1 MSHRL
6 KKKDSPTSLAFTQEN
21 VVKLLNLTKDSTLCN
36 DFSVILTCAT
46 NGKDQLSYLKEL
58 SGKLKNGELQDKQNI
73 FLLCSMFVQCM
84 SRHPMRR
91 TLAAILQ
98 SMSQEECLK
107 KEVKKC
113 MSGILSVVLALD
125 KDANQS
131 IRENTEIIAGL
142 MENFKIGDEIVQD
155 NYNLVLVYLQ
165 HALQQSF
172 EMKMEHKNAVQQTQ
186 WMQNILAILKTTV
199 AGVQKCENL
208 TIDFEG
214 KHSNL
219 LLCLKGFLTLA
230 TNIIHHNFILDCQ
243 CAAGMLF
250 PGIALLLPEN
260 PFSQFVMFIS
270 HWIKYGNETN
280 FTFKPCALTKILLDA
295 VKSCFDSHP
304 TRMLLLLHSLLVKLP
319 VKTLHNNHIGC
330 SPSMFEEIFIER
342 LIDNMK
348 TIREKNCLILSF
360 KTIAFWVNMAHK
372 EIEKEDF
379 SPHLIDI
386 LTSHVISHLFTYIDH
401 KVDTIRHIVNATTK
415 ECFLILT
422 KTNKNEIIDTI
433 AKEYF
438 STDLKSRGNISIICH
453 LTEFAR
459 VEKILNICP
468 TLAIDVINL
477 LANVDL
483 APHACDLY
491 NLLSKKHFHEVQQSS
506 KNISYWITMW
516 VDNIYSA
523 LSGDNKEIKTN
534 LSLRAMKNMGKDNS
548 LPFDTLCGT
557 GENKYRWRNLI
568 DLNHMKMCL
577 THMDGQIRL
586 DTLSLI
592 CNSSKT
598 TDAVCHEDVVL
609 LKYFL
614 NYNMASE
621 SPSFR
626 QQTVT
631 NLKKILLRIVAHSL
645 QMEKAGMLTGHRDHV
660 GVYGQ
665 FLSWLISFCFE
676 NLYSSAPYCQV
687 SLLLEVL
694 LLVSAILHD
703 SKDAI
708 LLTFI
713 TISDRDKVGFTDK
726 LINCFDDTY
735 DPNRLMVYRI
745 FAFQPLFATIL
756 SNARARSIYQ
766 NTLERV
772 SSPQP
777 DISSIAAYYINF
789 LALTIC
795 KDNLKSVYVDSDEKH
810 LMNEHYFNSSNT
822 VLFFLDNSMAVLKDQ
837 LSVMKSSLV
846 SSSQNAPLYG
856 ILYCIRMLFQLQG
869 EKIKQGA
876 ESNFSAFAQ
885 FLQDLVEAGI
895 EIIEYVSPYVSSD
908 APEGHLCD
916 ASLAEVFQQLTLD
929 EVDTN
934 KIEFQAQVARMLLV
948 CCWRSMKEVSLLLG
962 VIVSN
967 FSSVCSK
974 ENILL
979 PKSLI
984 LKMWDMFCNIL
995 LRSKHAGAY
1004 ELASLGFIKLCSVL
1018 WSSDDVQL
1026 QAIPSNSVKTLI
1038 EDLLSRTQYDNAQVT
1053 RRSAGLP
1060 FYLQALC
1067 TTEPAIK
1074 AKESLTFLMVSLTDL
1089 CKSSM
1094 GKHDVNKLVIS
1105 LNILRAFYKDTKLC
1119 EDIFP
1124 YISDGV
1130 VIAVKGFSS
1139 SNWAIRNSCT
1149 ILFSALM
1156 QRIFGV
1162 KKFKMTGREF
1172 FSRFPALFTFLLEQA
1187 NVMVQKTTT
1196 DEAMNDYLHPSI
1208 FPVLLLLSHLYPATL
1223 EGTDSLMHLGNFVP
1237 HVRRCAS
1244 SSVYKTRTM
1253 AAKAFTPLISVQ
1265 KSTSCMQQL
1274 VCEIQELKN
1283 DDKTVTDQN
1292 TLHGLCL
1299 QLCSLLER
1307 DLVTATCEDL
1317 ETIVSTCSQLS
1328 WICQFAG
1335 VCFVTKAVYLDIV
1348 LLLYHTD
1355 KFEGY
1360 KSVLVNVTLYLME
1373 TVTAPASEK
1382 IGYALFLRNAIS
1394 FVCTIL
1400 KTKGCVEE
1408 LQWNHLKGSG
1418 EKSTQSLLHTCAVLV
1433 KSHHVEVR
1441 STVLQLICDCPTLFH
1456 YVPSDFL
1463 TAYMEITFQHDVG
1476 DRSYP
1481 KMIEALA
1488 SLLAIE
1494 KDADFDLC
1502 VQLWNKWYNH
1512 ACVYGRIS
1520 DTHRV
1525 AVVKFLAVFLKL
1537 CRSLSQEIDSLT
1549 TVFNQMWCFIEE
1561 SSHPK
1566 QCNESR
1572 HEVAKMLYLKPVD
1585 NVYNYFI
1592 CCINLLKDSDAEI
1605 REAAACNVY
1614 RIVRRSSDDDFYR
1627 PQPSVVIE
1635 LLFNTVISKQISE
1648 DVNRCTAFL
1657 IRTMLQ
1663 IESTGIK
1670 DAVRGNCEVVNS
1682 ALSNRNELLK
1692 KFVVFEEGKDNPYY
1706 DEVEIC
1712 RLAFQ
1717 VLTQNRLKLNNED
1730 STIASLLS
1738 YCQSYVDTNK
1748 YSFRSNYIRKF
1759 LEHVC
1764 I

>member
-6 KKKDSPTSLAFTQEN
+6 KKKDSPTSLAFTEEN
-21 VVKLLNLTKDSTLCN
+21 VVKLLNLTKDSTLCD
-36 DFSVILTCAT
+36 DFNVILTCAT

-58 SGKLKNGELQDKQNI
+58 SGKLKNGESQDKQNI
-73 FLLCSMFVQCM
+73 FLLCSMFVQCA

-107 KEVKKC
+107 GDVKKC
-113 MSGILSVVLALD
+113 MSDILSGVLALN
-125 KDANQS
+125 KEANQS
-131 IRENTEIIAGL
+131 IRENTEIIGGL
-142 MENFKIGDEIVQD
+142 MENFKIGDEIVQE

-165 HALQQSF
+165 YALQQSF

-186 WMQNILAILKTTV
+186 WMQNILAILKTTIAV
-199 AGVQKCENL
+199 VQKCENL
-208 TIDFEG
+208 TIEFEG

-219 LLCLKGFLTLA
+219 LLCFKGFLTLA

-243 CAAGMLF
+243 YAAGMLF

-260 PFSQFVMFIS
+260 SFSQFVMFIS
-270 HWIKYGNETN
+270 HWIKYGNEIN
-280 FTFKPCALTKILLDA
+280 FTFEPCALTKILLDA

-319 VKTLHNNHIGC
+319 VKTLHNNDIGC

-348 TIREKNCLILSF
+348 TIWEKNCLILSF
-360 KTIAFWVNMAHK
+360 RTIAFWVNMAHK

-415 ECFLILT
+415 ECFLILS
-422 KTNKNEIIDTI
+422 KTNKIEIIDTI

-438 STDLKSRGNISIICH
+438 STDLKSRGNISILCH

-459 VEKILNICP
+459 VEKILNIFP
-468 TLAIDVINL
+468 MLAADVINL

-523 LSGDNKEIKTN
+523 LSSDNKEIKTN
-534 LSLRAMKNMGKDNS
+534 LVGYVIPSLLKVHPDIIINLLIVLQEDKQLVRTRIVVVFLKSLRAMRNMAKGNS
-548 LPFDTLCGT
+548 LQFDALCGA
-557 GENKYRWRNLI
+557 GENKERWRSL

-577 THMDGQIRL
+577 THMDDQIRL

-592 CNSSKT
+592 CNSAKT

-660 GVYGQ
+660 DVYGQ
-665 FLSWLISFCFE
+665 FLSWLISFCFD

-694 LLVSAILHD
+694 LLISSILHD
-703 SKDAI
+703 SKDAL
-708 LLTFI
+708 LLTFV
-713 TISDRDKVGFTDK
+713 TISDRDKTVFTDK
-726 LINCFDDTY
+726 LINCFSDTY

-756 SNARARSIYQ
+756 PNARARTIYQ
-766 NTLERV
+766 NSLEGV

-777 DISSIAAYYINF
+777 DISSIAAYYVSF

-795 KDNLKSVYVDSDEKH
+795 KDNLNSVYVDSIEKQP
-810 LMNEHYFNSSNT
+810 MKEHYFISFSNKRVDSPNT
-822 VLFFLDNSMAVLKDQ
+822 ALFFLGNSMAVLKDQ

-869 EKIKQGA
+869 EKIKRGA
-876 ESNFSAFAQ
+876 ESNISAFAQ

-929 EVDTN
+929 EVDIN
-934 KIEFQAQVARMLLV
+934 NIEFQAQVARMLLV

-967 FSSVCSK
+967 FSSVGSK
-974 ENILL
+974 NNILL

-984 LKMWDMFCNIL
+984 LKMWGMFSNIL

-1026 QAIPSNSVKTLI
+1026 QAIPSSSVKTLI
-1038 EDLLSRTQYDNAQVT
+1038 EDLLACTPYDNAQVT

-1119 EDIFP
+1119 EDVFP

-1130 VIAVKGFSS
+1130 MIAVKGFSS

-1172 FSRFPALFTFLLEQA
+1172 FSRFPALFSFLLEQA
-1187 NVMVQKTTT
+1187 KVMVQKKTT
-1196 DEAMNDYLHPSI
+1196 EEGMHDYLHPSI

-1223 EGTDSLMHLGNFVP
+1223 EGTDSLMHLGDFVP
-1237 HVRRCAS
+1237 YVKRCAS

-1253 AAKAFTPLISVQ
+1253 AAKALTPLISVQ

-1274 VCEIQELKN
+1274 VCEVQELRN
-1283 DDKTVTDQN
+1283 DDETVTDQN

-1307 DLVTATCEDL
+1307 DLLTATCEDL
-1317 ETIVSTCSQLS
+1317 KTIVGTCSQLS
-1328 WICQFAG
+1328 WICQFTG

-1360 KSVLVNVTLYLME
+1360 KSVLVNVTPYIME
-1373 TVTAPASEK
+1373 TVTVPASEK
-1382 IGYALFLRNAIS
+1382 IGYTLFLRNAIS

-1408 LQWNHLKGSG
+1408 LQWNHLMGSG
-1418 EKSTQSLLHTCAVLV
+1418 EESTQSVLHNCAVLL

-1441 STVLQLICDCPTLFH
+1441 STVLQLICDCTTLLH
-1456 YVPSDFL
+1456 SVPSVFM
-1463 TAYMEITFQHDVG
+1463 TAYMEIIFQHDVG

-1488 SLLAIE
+1488 SVLAIE
-1494 KDADFDLC
+1494 KDADLDLC

-1512 ACVYGRIS
+1512 ARVYGRYS
-1520 DTHRV
+1520 GTV
-1525 AVVKFLAVFLKL
+1525 QVK
-1537 CRSLSQEIDSLT
+1537 QHI
-1549 TVFNQMWCFIEE
+1549 
-1561 SSHPK
+1561 
-1566 QCNESR
+1566 
-1572 HEVAKMLYLKPVD
+1572 
-1585 NVYNYFI
+1585 
-1592 CCINLLKDSDAEI
+1592 
-1605 REAAACNVY
+1605 
-1614 RIVRRSSDDDFYR
+1614 
-1627 PQPSVVIE
+1627 
-1635 LLFNTVISKQISE
+1635 
-1648 DVNRCTAFL
+1648 
-1657 IRTMLQ
+1657 
-1663 IESTGIK
+1663 
-1670 DAVRGNCEVVNS
+1670 
-1682 ALSNRNELLK
+1682 
-1692 KFVVFEEGKDNPYY
+1692 
-1706 DEVEIC
+1706 
-1712 RLAFQ
+1712 
-1717 VLTQNRLKLNNED
+1717 
-1730 STIASLLS
+1730 
-1738 YCQSYVDTNK
+1738 
-1748 YSFRSNYIRKF
+1748 
-1759 LEHVC
+1759 
-1764 I
+1764 